1 MLTLAHHFEQPLTLA
16 AGTYRARVYGQQ
28 MDDGRWSGSMV
39 FFPVGGGRLIA
50 TERETTQSSLA
61 DLTYWAT
68 GLSEVYLQGALE
80 RGLALLP
87 EAQLAKEI
95 ARLEK
100 IEASAEIRADA
111 LDRAAASART
121 QARVAEAARE
131 RTEEQL
137 LETIA
142 ENAEIEAEAH
152 EQAAAESRTT
162 ARAAERAP
170 RTKNP
175 ATSTAKEK
183 QKKKK
188 KKT

>member
-1 MLTLAHHFEQPLTLA
+1 MLTLAHHFEEPLTLA

-28 MDDGRWSGSMV
+28 MDDRRWSGSLV
-39 FFPVGGGRLIA
+39 FVPVGGGRLIA

-61 DLTYWAT
+61 DLSHWAAA
-68 GLSEVYLQGALE
+68 LSEVYLQGALE
-80 RGLALLP
+80 RGLALQP
-87 EAQLAKEI
+87 EAQLAREI

-111 LDRAAASART
+111 LDRAATAART

-142 ENAEIEAEAH
+142 ENAEVEAEAH
-152 EQAAAESRTT
+152 EQAAAKSRTA
-162 ARAAERAP
+162 ARTAERAL

-175 ATSTAKEK
+175 TISTTKEK

-188 KKT
+188 T